1 MPAAALLRRR
11 WPSMLPRRALV
22 SRISR
27 FRRNKNR
34 RRRPGEEIARSE
46 GYVRQL
52 YEADRDRKGSVPSTS
67 ELVLFP
73 VAIPASGESDFC
85 EFRFRTFER
94 SRWKSKP
101 T

>member
-11 WPSMLPRRALV
+11 WLSMLPGRALV

-27 FRRNKNR
+27 FRRNNNR

-52 YEADRDRKGSVPSTS
+52 YETDRDRKGSVPSTS
-67 ELVLFP
+67 ERVLFP
-73 VAIPASGESDFC
+73 VAIPASA
-85 EFRFRTFER
+85 RVTFVNSVLEP
-94 SRWKSKP
+94 SNVSGGSQIP
-101 T
+101 H